1 LNRREFINAAV
12 ADSKR
17 ATLLVFF
24 CILVF
29 LQGPSARA
37 QPALSPAEQEQALAV
52 IRQYALNYAKSL
64 PDYTC
69 TRVTQQKSSPVI
81 MIYATDPEL
90 FGKQPPGMLPSTLAI
105 DEELTVAGQR
115 ESYKVLKVDGI
126 GLGPRMK
133 LPPDQIVGT
142 IAVSEFSSVLDRIFD
157 PETGTSFR
165 WARLDKLR
173 GRLVIVFSFDVP
185 RSHGE
190 RVYDRA
196 VSREVM
202 VGYQG
207 LVYADAESKA
217 VLRVDTHSSD
227 FPSDSEFIGIDLRL
241 DYKTAKIGSREFVL
255 PYRFNLQWHRH
266 IPSARVKA
274 KLLPEEASVEAE
286 YKNYRG
292 FSAQSG
298 ITYGGADSPP
308 QGEAHST
315 ITFGAILSPEKK

>member
-1 LNRREFINAAV
+1 MKRAAAV
-12 ADSKR
+12 
-17 ATLLVFF
+17 TLL
-24 CILVF
+24 LS
-29 LQGPSARA
+29 LSSLALLDG
-37 QPALSPAEQEQALAV
+37 QPAPSPAEQDQAIAA
-52 IRQYALNYAKSL
+52 IRQYSLNYAKSL

-69 TRVTQQKSSPVI
+69 TRLTQQKSSPVI
-81 MIYATDPEL
+81 AIFATDPEL
-90 FGKQPPGMLPSTLAI
+90 FGKQPPTVYRDTVVI
-105 DEELTVAGQR
+105 EEELAVTGQQ
-115 ESYKVLKVDGI
+115 EHYKVLKVDTNF
-126 GLGPRMK
+126 PRRL
-133 LPPDQIVGT
+133 LPPDPIVGT
-142 IAVSEFSSVLDRIFD
+142 IAVSEFSSVLDRIFE

-173 GRLVIVFSFDVP
+173 GRPVIVFSFDVP

-196 VSREVM
+196 VSREVT

-227 FPSDSEFIGIDLRL
+227 FPSDSEFIGIDLTL
-241 DYKTAKIGSREFVL
+241 DYKAATLGGREFVL
-255 PYRFNLQWHRH
+255 PYRFDLRWHRH

-286 YKNYRG
+286 YKNYRS
-292 FSAQSG
+292 FSAQSA
-298 ITYGGADSPP
+298 ISYDGADSLP

-315 ITFGAILSPEKK
+315 ITFGGTPPVEKK